1 MEIKSIKKEWNATI
15 LDILKAFMEICKTHN
30 LRYYCC
36 AGTAIGAARHH
47 GMIPWDDDI
56 DVLMPRPDYDRLL
69 EIAKKEDFGK
79 YEVVTPYNNE
89 SYPLYFSKLV
99 NRETTLIE
107 EKERPCIIGLYVD
120 IFPLDAT
127 DDDLETAKALYR
139 KYSKTINRLN
149 AVTTHNTFGEYLSLL
164 LHKETW
170 GRFAIKTL
178 AFFFRSR
185 LRHRL
190 ISQMDEMS
198 HRYNFD
204 TAKNVLVNTGSYH
217 YKEIFPKAWL
227 GKGKE
232 FPFEDTTVLLP
243 EEADKYLRHIFG
255 DYMQFPPVEQRVE
268 KHLRYYLNMEK
279 RESWDEIKKKL
290 SSKEQGGLGLM
301 TSSHCLEEEWLPA
314 EHSTKVCSKP
324 CSTSNKGFQPKAFSL
339 SVLNVALVIGVV
351 LPCKAS
357 SGISN
362 TTLRCAFPAI
372 NSAN

>member
-1 MEIKSIKKEWNATI
+1 
-15 LDILKAFMEICKTHN
+15 
-30 LRYYCC
+30 CC

-69 EIAKKEDFGK
+69 EIAKHEDFGK

-127 DDDLETAKALYR
+127 DDDMETAKALYR

-149 AVTTHNTFGEYLSLL
+149 AVTTHNTFIDYISLL

-178 AFFFRSR
+178 AFFCRSKM
-185 LRHRL
+185 RHHL
-190 ISQMDEMS
+190 IQQMDEMS
-198 HRYNFD
+198 HRYDFD
-204 TAKNVLVNTGSYH
+204 KAKNVLVNTGSYH
-217 YKEIFPKAWL
+217 YKEIFPKEWL

-243 EEADKYLRHIFG
+243 EQADTYLRHFFG
-255 DYMQFPPVEQRVE
+255 DYMKFPPVEQRVE

-279 RESWDEIKKKL
+279 RETWDEIKRKL
-290 SSKEQGGLGLM
+290 
-301 TSSHCLEEEWLPA
+301 
-314 EHSTKVCSKP
+314 
-324 CSTSNKGFQPKAFSL
+324 
-339 SVLNVALVIGVV
+339 
-351 LPCKAS
+351 
-357 SGISN
+357 
-362 TTLRCAFPAI
+362 
-372 NSAN
+372 

>member
-170 GRFAIKTL
+170 GRFSIKTL

-198 HRYNFD
+198 HRYDFE

-217 YKEIFPKAWL
+217 YKEIFPKA
-227 GKGKE
+227 
-232 FPFEDTTVLLP
+232 
-243 EEADKYLRHIFG
+243 
-255 DYMQFPPVEQRVE
+255 
-268 KHLRYYLNMEK
+268 
-279 RESWDEIKKKL
+279 
-290 SSKEQGGLGLM
+290 
-301 TSSHCLEEEWLPA
+301 
-314 EHSTKVCSKP
+314 
-324 CSTSNKGFQPKAFSL
+324 
-339 SVLNVALVIGVV
+339 
-351 LPCKAS
+351 
-357 SGISN
+357 
-362 TTLRCAFPAI
+362 
-372 NSAN
+372 

>member
-1 MEIKSIKKEWNATI
+1 MDIKNIKKEWNATI
-15 LDILKAFMEICKTHN
+15 LDILKVFIEICNKYQ

-69 EIAKKEDFGK
+69 EIAKHEDFGK

-149 AVTTHNTFGEYLSLL
+149 AVTTHNTFIDYISLL

-178 AFFFRSR
+178 AFFCRSKM
-185 LRHRL
+185 RHHL
-190 ISQMDEMS
+190 IQQMDEMS
-198 HRYNFD
+198 HRYDFD
-204 TAKNVLVNTGSYH
+204 KAKNVLVNTGSYH
-217 YKEIFPKAWL
+217 YKEIFPKEWL

-243 EEADKYLRHIFG
+243 EQADTYLRHFFG
-255 DYMQFPPVEQRVE
+255 DYMKFPPVEQRVE

-279 RESWDEIKKKL
+279 RETWDEIKRKL
-290 SSKEQGGLGLM
+290 
-301 TSSHCLEEEWLPA
+301 
-314 EHSTKVCSKP
+314 
-324 CSTSNKGFQPKAFSL
+324 
-339 SVLNVALVIGVV
+339 
-351 LPCKAS
+351 
-357 SGISN
+357 
-362 TTLRCAFPAI
+362 
-372 NSAN
+372 

>member
-1 MEIKSIKKEWNATI
+1 MDIKNIKKEWNATI
-15 LDILKAFMEICKTHN
+15 LDILKAFIEICNKYH

-69 EIAKKEDFGK
+69 EIAKHEDFGK

-149 AVTTHNTFGEYLSLL
+149 AVTTHNTFFEYISLL

-170 GRFAIKTL
+170 GRFPSR
-178 AFFFRSR
+178 RS
-185 LRHRL
+185 
-190 ISQMDEMS
+190 
-198 HRYNFD
+198 
-204 TAKNVLVNTGSYH
+204 
-217 YKEIFPKAWL
+217 P
-227 GKGKE
+227 
-232 FPFEDTTVLLP
+232 
-243 EEADKYLRHIFG
+243 
-255 DYMQFPPVEQRVE
+255 
-268 KHLRYYLNMEK
+268 
-279 RESWDEIKKKL
+279 
-290 SSKEQGGLGLM
+290 SSAAARCA
-301 TSSHCLEEEWLPA
+301 T
-314 EHSTKVCSKP
+314 
-324 CSTSNKGFQPKAFSL
+324 
-339 SVLNVALVIGVV
+339 
-351 LPCKAS
+351 AS
-357 SGISN
+357 SSRW
-362 TTLRCAFPAI
+362 TR
-372 NSAN
+372 

>member
-198 HRYNFD
+198 HRYDFD
-204 TAKNVLVNTGSYH
+204 TAKMYWSTPVRIIIRKSSRKPGLARVRSFLSRTPPYC
-217 YKEIFPKAWL
+217 YQRKLI
-227 GKGKE
+227 
-232 FPFEDTTVLLP
+232 DTCAISLETTCSSLL
-243 EEADKYLRHIFG
+243 
-255 DYMQFPPVEQRVE
+255 
-268 KHLRYYLNMEK
+268 
-279 RESWDEIKKKL
+279 
-290 SSKEQGGLGLM
+290 
-301 TSSHCLEEEWLPA
+301 
-314 EHSTKVCSKP
+314 
-324 CSTSNKGFQPKAFSL
+324 
-339 SVLNVALVIGVV
+339 
-351 LPCKAS
+351 
-357 SGISN
+357 
-362 TTLRCAFPAI
+362 
-372 NSAN
+372 